1 MGILTPKGGCR
12 VHEQSA
18 HSWSASL
25 RDTQPSAPWLGY
37 IFYRGADWGLQVAE
51 RHHHHPPPRP
61 RDSQRISSRSEGG
74 GAIRWCFKK
83 ARGAYKQSCLGTAP
97 SSHAAIGP
105 SQLGLAFQIPPWSA
119 RPRAANGP
127 ASTHPPHTLF
137 LLPSPPRLNWGLP
150 LEFQCCYTP
159 PPVKSGRERL

>member
-1 MGILTPKGGCR
+1 MSNLPTAGPHHCGTPNPLLPGWATFSTEGQTGDCRWLKG
-12 VHEQSA
+12 
-18 HSWSASL
+18 
-25 RDTQPSAPWLGY
+25 TTTT
-37 IFYRGADWGLQVAE
+37 
-51 RHHHHPPPRP
+51 PPPRP